1 MGKGYTGSEYF
12 RKGAN
17 ALGYSLDPGG
27 LLWTS
32 KDPQIA
38 GAQTKVDV
46 LGIGA
51 DPVVATRE
59 AEKIYEEQVEKAETA
74 AAKEQRLVE
83 AQTGIESER
92 KRRADLRRAQRIS
105 RGSLLTTDEGLG
117 ETLG

>member
-1 MGKGYTGSEYF
+1 MSGYTGKDYL
-12 RKGAN
+12 RTGGN
-17 ALGYSLDPGG
+17 VLGYTLDPGG
-27 LLWTS
+27 LVYT
-32 KDPQIA
+32 A
-38 GAQTKVDV
+38 GEERLAEAQTKVDV

-51 DPVVATRE
+51 DPTVATRE

-105 RGSLLTTDEGLG
+105 RGSLLATDEGLG